1 MQAELKELQAIN
13 SELSELQSSDE
24 AFEEQATNVPRPIAA
39 TATKSTKT
47 TTTAGGARAGTAGE
61 SYVFDLGAKRRI
73 TVNVFAGKKRVDL
86 REFYEDES
94 GELKPGKKGISLS
107 LEQYELLKS
116 VIPRVDDALKR
127 L

>member
-24 AFEEQATNVPRPIAA
+24 AFEEQATNVPRPVAA

-47 TTTAGGARAGTAGE
+47 TTTAGGARAGE